1 MKIRSA
7 RVDDLA
13 AIQNCARRAYMH
25 YVDRIGG
32 EPAPMVADFAGQIVN
47 GSIHVVE
54 DERRVCGFIVLYPR
68 GDHIHVENVAIDPE
82 FQRHGLGTALLEFAE
97 QQVHAHGRRAI
108 ELHTNEKMT
117 ENLEFYPRLGY
128 VETARRTEDGFS
140 RVYFR
145 KEVL

>member
-13 AIQNCARRAYMH
+13 AIQNCARRAYAH
-25 YVDRIGG
+25 FVDRIGR
-32 EPAPMVADFAGQIVN
+32 EPAPMVADFADQIVK
-47 GSIHVVE
+47 GIIHVVE
-54 DERRVCGFIVLYPR
+54 DQRRVCGFIVLYPR
-68 GDHIHVENVAIDPE
+68 GDHIHIENVAIDPA

-97 QQVHAHGRRAI
+97 QQAHIHGRRAI
-108 ELHTNEKMT
+108 ELYTNEKMT

-128 VETARRTEDGFS
+128 VETGRSVEDGFS

-145 KEVL
+145 KEL